1 MNIAVI
7 AKPPKHAGDNASYL
21 HQSISRLKNEHID
34 CEVFETGYHGHALEI
49 VRDLSPEG
57 YDGIVAAGGDGTNF
71 QVLNGLLKFHG
82 SAALPPLG
90 IIPAGRGNSFARDLN
105 IHSLSDGIAA
115 IAGGRTTA
123 VDVCRFTQQE
133 DVCYFVNLMGFGFV
147 TDVART
153 AARFGWA
160 GDFSYV
166 IGVFHRTV
174 GLAFHEMELEIDGT
188 AYNGRNCFVE
198 FCNSRYTGGSM
209 LMAPDARIDDGLFD
223 AVILAPL
230 SRWDLLTTFPKIF
243 DGTHVHRPEVRVVQ
257 GKHAVVRTTPAK
269 GLLPDGELVGTTPVT
284 VDVLPRRVRY
294 FI

>member
-1 MNIAVI
+1 MTIAII
-7 AKPPKHAGDNASYL
+7 AKPARGTGKNAHYL
-21 HQSISRLKNEHID
+21 PQVLSRLQTEGINCD
-34 CEVFETGYHGHALEI
+34 VFETGHHGHALEI
-49 VRDLSPEG
+49 VRDLSVEK
-57 YDGIVAAGGDGTNF
+57 YDGIIAAGGDGTNC

-82 SAALPPLG
+82 SGTLPPLG
-90 IIPAGRGNSFARDLN
+90 IIPAGRGNSFARDLD

-115 IAGGRTTA
+115 IAGGRTTP
-123 VDVCRFTQQE
+123 VDVCRYVQGD
-133 DVCYFVNLMGFGFV
+133 DVWYFVNLMGFGFV

-153 AARFGWA
+153 ASRFPWT
-160 GDFSYV
+160 GDLSYV

-188 AYNGRNCFVE
+188 AYDGSNCFVE

-209 LMAPDARIDDGLFD
+209 LIAPDARIDDGLFD
-223 AVILAPL
+223 AVILSPL
-230 SRWDLLTTFPKIF
+230 SRWNLLKTFPKIF

-257 GKHAVVRTTPAK
+257 GKHAVVRTTPVK
-269 GLLPDGELVGTTPVT
+269 GLLPDGELTGATPVT